1 MNVISAK
8 PLWCTDLIEASMVQS
23 DKSSDS
29 LAWALLRVCFF
40 FLLGIATPLSLIAL
54 IIHLAVNGLYS
65 FSAIP
70 AVFLT
75 FLILWLSS
83 PLIVFF
89 AYAVCSL
96 RDRWRKPS
104 QQEVSG
110 KVPTIDGPPQSLQ
123 LTLYVD
129 RSK

>member
-1 MNVISAK
+1 
-8 PLWCTDLIEASMVQS
+8 MVQR

-40 FLLGIATPLSLIAL
+40 FLLGIATPLSLIGL
-54 IIHLAVNGLYS
+54 VIYLAVNGLYS
-65 FSAIP
+65 LSAIP

-96 RDRWRKPS
+96 RDRWRRPS

-110 KVPTIDGPPQSLQ
+110 TVPAMDGPPQSLQ

-129 RSK
+129 GSK